1 MQKYHHIQVEIWKQL
16 FDFLQKQ
23 GSQTSIMAKLSVCDL
38 YSIRQLF
45 LHDNFSHF
53 LKFIR

>member
-23 GSQTSIMAKLSVCDL
+23 GSQTSIMAKLSVYDL
-38 YSIRQLF
+38 YSIRQ
-45 LHDNFSHF
+45 
-53 LKFIR
+53 